1 MIFNNTGR
9 LIPINLKYNYNEIEY
24 VRSYSYLDVNFSISG
39 SFTEAKHNFYK
50 RGLNA
55 YFKLKKCFE
64 YHKPKIKT
72 ILHVFDRNV
81 KPVLLYG
88 SEIWGIFYAKKLNKL
103 KDSYFNKNL

>member
-50 RGLNA
+50 RGLKA
-55 YFKLKKCFE
+55 YFKLK
-64 YHKPKIKT
+64 
-72 ILHVFDRNV
+72 NV
-81 KPVLLYG
+81 LNIINQKLKLFYMYSTVLLNQFCCMEVKFG
-88 SEIWGIFYAKKLNKL
+88 VF
-103 KDSYFNKNL
+103 FMQKN